1 MRTYN
6 SNMKE
11 LIIRFLDGS
20 ITSSEKET
28 LLLWLKEDKENR
40 KTFLE
45 MHDVWVTSGHTGKDF
60 NAKKKLN
67 VFVKRVR
74 DYESRKKKKSIK
86 TILYTS
92 ISAAAVIA
100 LIFTLTNLLTSP
112 KSFEQA
118 DETFTQIVQA
128 KHAKERIVLPD
139 GTTVWLSKNA
149 ILSYPRQ
156 FAGRCRQVKM
166 EGKAY
171 FEVTKNKRKPFIV
184 DLGED
189 KIEVLG
195 TSFNVRNYKTETD
208 NEIVLLTGRVGLHLA
223 GVKKDV
229 ILKPNEKVVYS
240 KTSKAPKIET
250 VDASLFNVWTK
261 DRLVFDNEK
270 LSYVIANLKIWYDV
284 EIECPVNLAERTRVS
299 FTIVDETKE
308 QMLKVLALV
317 APIKYVV
324 NKDKIYITPN

>member
-1 MRTYN
+1 
-6 SNMKE
+6 MKE
-11 LIIRFLDGS
+11 LIIRFFDGS
-20 ITSSEKET
+20 ITSSEKEK

-45 MHDVWVTSGHTGKDF
+45 MHHVWVSSGPTGKDF
-60 NAKKKLN
+60 DAKKKLN
-67 VFVKRVR
+67 VFVNRVR
-74 DYESRKKKKSIK
+74 EYESRKKNKSIK
-86 TILYTS
+86 RILYTS
-92 ISAAAVIA
+92 LSAAAVIA
-100 LIFTLTNLLTSP
+100 LIFTLTNLLSP
-112 KSFEQA
+112 KKSFEQIN
-118 DETFTQIVQA
+118 ETYTQIVQA
-128 KHAKERIVLPD
+128 QHAKEKIVLPD

-156 FAGRCRQVKM
+156 FTGRFRQVKM

-195 TSFNVRNYKTETD
+195 TSFNVRNYKTEAD
-208 NEIVLLTGRVGLHLA
+208 NEIVLLTGRVGLHLS

-229 ILKPNEKVVYS
+229 LLKPNEKVVYS
-240 KTSKAPKIET
+240 KTSKSSKIET

-284 EIECPVNLAERTRVS
+284 EIECPETLAEKTRVS

-317 APIKYVV
+317 APIKYEV
-324 NKDKIYITPN
+324 NKDKIYISPN